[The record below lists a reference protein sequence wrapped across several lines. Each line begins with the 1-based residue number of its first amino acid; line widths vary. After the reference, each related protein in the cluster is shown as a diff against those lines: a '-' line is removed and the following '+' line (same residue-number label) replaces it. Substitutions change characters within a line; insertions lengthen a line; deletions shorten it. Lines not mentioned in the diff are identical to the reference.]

1 MRIRPAGV
9 EDAPGIAEV
18 HVASWRWAY
27 ANVLPPEVLDGLQVE
42 DRERMWR
49 EVVPRGGVVVAEDA
63 GRIVGFA
70 SVGPVA
76 DGDEPEETSELFAVY
91 VAPDVAGTGLGR
103 SLLDRVTDAMLGDG
117 SRRAILWVLADNARA
132 RRFYDAAGWEWDGT
146 TDTYELG
153 GVGYPIVRYVTPL

>member
-1 MRIRPAGV
+1 MQIRPAGV
-9 EDAPGIAEV
+9 KDAPGIAEV

-27 ANVLPPEVLDGLQVE
+27 ADVFPPDVLDGLRHE

-49 EVVPRGGVVVAEDA
+49 DVVPHGGVVVAEDG

-76 DGDEPEETSELFAVY
+76 DGDGPEGTSELFAIY

-103 SLLDRVTDAMLGDG
+103 SLLDRATDTMRMSGA
-117 SRRAILWVLADNARA
+117 RRALLWVLASNVQA
-132 RRFYDAAGWEWDGT
+132 RRFYDAAGWESDGT
-146 TDTYELG
+146 TNAYEIG
-153 GVGYPIVRYVTPL
+153 GLEYPIVRYVTNI